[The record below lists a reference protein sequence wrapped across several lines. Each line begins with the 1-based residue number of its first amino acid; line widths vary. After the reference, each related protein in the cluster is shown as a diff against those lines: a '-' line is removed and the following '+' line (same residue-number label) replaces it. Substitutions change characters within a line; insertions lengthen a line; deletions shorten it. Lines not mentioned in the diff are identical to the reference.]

1 MRRHAVRAGSGTG
14 SGREAGADAGKA
26 GRDERDERDE
36 RAVPLAPAVRQA
48 IRFFASGGLAAK

>member
-1 MRRHAVRAGSGTG
+1 MRRHAARAG
-14 SGREAGADAGKA
+14 SGREAGAGAGKV
-26 GRDERDERDE
+26 GQDE

>member
-14 SGREAGADAGKA
+14 SGREAGADAGKV
-26 GRDERDERDE
+26 GQYV

>member
-1 MRRHAVRAGSGTG
+1 MRRHAARAGGGTG
-14 SGREAGADAGKA
+14 SGREAGADAGKV
-26 GRDERDERDE
+26 GQDERAV